1 MASNP
6 FKSLEAPHDGA
17 DKMGRFVLII
27 VEKTLLGFKTKQRIK
42 HAGFWNRNSQ
52 NLNLNAS

>member
-42 HAGFWNRNSQ
+42 HPGF
-52 NLNLNAS
+52 